1 MATLAVPRRELNT
14 ASIPLLVL
22 LVGMAGLMSGVVGT
36 AWDVSWH
43 RTIGRDSFWILPHVF
58 TYAGAM
64 LNGIA
69 ALLATS
75 TAMAGRRVRGRELRI
90 GALRAELG
98 VAFVG
103 IATALII
110 LSAPFDD
117 AWHRAIGPDVDIWSP
132 PHLAAIAA
140 SSLIYLGWG
149 TALAPG
155 VFPIGERLRRVLR
168 VAMFGAWAGMAI
180 FATNFYYFMAVTR
193 EALFYPVLVCAV
205 IPLVLAAG
213 DVVTGEPYARTKI
226 ALWYTG
232 VSLLV
237 IGGLQLEGWRPPAF
251 PPLVVAGAIAVDLLR
266 RRTASPLLLG
276 AAFAI
281 AFVAAEWARMT
292 LFPAPAPTTLVAGPD
307 RGSQLFFQYYGQALA
322 RPWLSAWPL
331 AAIAIGTLAAALGST
346 VGGRLG
352 RWLGGTSG
360 PVRKDA

>member
-1 MATLAVPRRELNT
+1 MATLAVPRRELRAT
-14 ASIPLLVL
+14 SVPLLVL
-22 LVGMAGLMSGVVGT
+22 LIGMAGLVSGIVGT

-64 LNGIA
+64 LNGTA

-98 VAFVG
+98 VALVG
-103 IATALII
+103 ISTVLII

-132 PHLAAIAA
+132 PHLAAIGA

-149 TALAPG
+149 TALARG
-155 VFPIGERLRRVLR
+155 VFPIDERLRRVLR
-168 VAMFGAWAGMAI
+168 VGMFGAWAGMAI

-193 EALFYPVLVCAV
+193 EALFYPILVCAV
-205 IPLVLAAG
+205 IPLILAAG
-213 DVVTGEPYARTKI
+213 ESVTGEPYARTKI

-232 VSLLV
+232 IALLV
-237 IGGLQLEGWRPPAF
+237 IGGLELAGWRPPAF
-251 PPLVVAGAIAVDLLR
+251 PPLLIAGAIAADLVR
-266 RRTASPLLLG
+266 RRTASPVVLG
-276 AAFAI
+276 AAFAV
-281 AFVAAEWARMT
+281 AFIAAEWLRMT
-292 LFPAPAPTTLVAGPD
+292 IFPAPPPTTLIAGPD

-331 AAIAIGTLAAALGST
+331 AAMAIGAIAATLGATAGT
-346 VGGRLG
+346 RIG
-352 RWLGGTSG
+352 RWLGPTSG
-360 PVRKDA
+360 IDA